1 MKLMDFFAWQDTGE
15 VNSRLFTTSAT
26 RPGGKRRDFMGRY
39 GLGLVLG
46 EAEADCMRD
55 KARRRVVPG
64 YGEEAQRG
72 AAGNTA
78 GIDKPVWPN
87 TL

>member
-1 MKLMDFFAWQDTGE
+1 MGLPRVRGIAPLE
-15 VNSRLFTTSAT
+15 HI
-26 RPGGKRRDFMGRY
+26 RPE
-39 GLGLVLG
+39 GLD
-46 EAEADCMRD
+46 EAEADCLRD

-64 YGEEAQRG
+64 YGEEAQRST
-72 AAGNTA
+72 AGNTA

>member
-1 MKLMDFFAWQDTGE
+1 M
-15 VNSRLFTTSAT
+15 V
-26 RPGGKRRDFMGRY
+26 RY